1 MHEHL
6 GTALRVWYAFCGTV
20 VTQVIIT
27 QKRHSLPLMPNMV
40 KMLRPAIA
48 SHKKPKNTVIGLEL
62 L

>member
-6 GTALRVWYAFCGTV
+6 GTAHRIWYTFCGTV
-20 VTQVIIT
+20 VTQVIIRKT
-27 QKRHSLPLMPNMV
+27 RHSLPLMPNMV

-48 SHKKPKNTVIGLEL
+48 SHKKPKNIVIGLEL